1 MYGSWRKYT
10 NNNLIANYF
19 LQRVGGGVGV
29 RVVAPAGRVV
39 VEKDDGMWR
48 VTVWGEVG

>member
-1 MYGSWRKYT
+1 M
-10 NNNLIANYF
+10 
-19 LQRVGGGVGV
+19 GV